1 MKRAILQNDNYYMRF
16 GTIKEWAERNRV
28 TEKEALR
35 IAKKFKV
42 LFTQKLQQGETRNMP
57 DVIWIDR
64 MNEGYAAEKE
74 ILSRE
79 AQLVDRV
86 LKNGNGG
93 MVAMTPRE
101 SANRENEIISDLAK
115 AETVTQVTTL
125 MDKYP
130 ESAAVRKAAYA
141 KIAEIS
147 KK

>member
-1 MKRAILQNDNYYMRF
+1 
-16 GTIKEWAERNRV
+16 
-28 TEKEALR
+28 
-35 IAKKFKV
+35 
-42 LFTQKLQQGETRNMP
+42 
-57 DVIWIDR
+57 